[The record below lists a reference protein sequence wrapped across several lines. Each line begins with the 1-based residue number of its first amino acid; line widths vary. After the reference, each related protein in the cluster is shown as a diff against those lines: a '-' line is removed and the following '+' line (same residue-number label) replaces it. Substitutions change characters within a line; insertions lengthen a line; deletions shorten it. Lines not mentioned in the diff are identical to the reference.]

1 MYFFFSGRWAYTWEG
16 GTGGEGR
23 EGAYKRHKFLI
34 NELPFSPLKAESRM
48 RSLNLHQFDIDPQ
61 SGLSPIDTN
70 PGLKI
75 PAATS
80 KRVHV
85 RKKRVLIGC
94 KHDIF
99 WRHTFEVWSKRPLST

>member
-1 MYFFFSGRWAYTWEG
+1 MDGWLIIGCIFSFQVDGPTPGREG
-16 GTGGEGR
+16 GGGGGR
-23 EGAYKRHKFLI
+23 DGAYKRHKFLI

-48 RSLNLHQFDIDPQ
+48 RSLNPPQFDIDPQ
-61 SGLSPIDTN
+61 SGLSPIGTN

-75 PAATS
+75 RVVTS

-99 WRHTFEVWSKRPLST
+99 WRHTFEV

>member
-1 MYFFFSGRWAYTWEG
+1 MYFSFQVDGPTPRVEG
-16 GTGGEGR
+16 GGVGGW
-23 EGAYKRHKFLI
+23 GAYKRHKFLI
-34 NELPFSPLKAESRM
+34 HELPFSPLKAESRM
-48 RSLNLHQFDIDPQ
+48 RSPNLHQFDIDPQ
-61 SGLSPIDTN
+61 SGLSPIGTN

-75 PAATS
+75 SSVAS